1 MGASAAPAAPAT
13 PAAPVAPCR
22 RPQARRRSRDP
33 LWLAAP
39 ALVLIVALV
48 VVPAVE
54 TLRLAFV
61 DSDGRWAG
69 LAHFSAVL
77 KDPETFTPGR
87 FPLEPPPWGSI
98 VHNLVWI
105 AIHLPLTVGL
115 GLALALVMREVR
127 GAGLLR
133 AFVFLGMVTPMVVGG
148 VLIRFLFD
156 ENAGVVPAVFRGL
169 GVESLARTWTAYP
182 QLALLALVL
191 GSVWL
196 WSGFAMV
203 LYSAGLGTIPRAYY
217 EAAMVDGAGW
227 WARFR
232 HITWPA
238 LRPVTAVVVAMTVLW
253 ELKIFDLVY
262 TATQGGPGGASMVLA
277 LQMYFYGFRSLD
289 PHRAAAVATL
299 LTLCTLVIGIWF
311 LRTAEGGERG

>member
-1 MGASAAPAAPAT
+1 MSLPDQPLGLGTNRPDPT
-13 PAAPVAPCR
+13 PVAP
-22 RPQARRRSRDP
+22 RRRGWDP

-39 ALVLIVALV
+39 ALLLVLGLV
-48 VVPAVE
+48 VVPAVQ
-54 TLRLAFV
+54 TLWLAFTGP
-61 DSDGRWAG
+61 DGRWTG
-69 LAHFSAVL
+69 LAAFAAVL
-77 KDPETFTPGR
+77 RDPETWAPGR
-87 FPLEPPPWGSI
+87 FPLESPPWGS
-98 VHNLVWI
+98 VLHNLVWI
-105 AIHLPLTVGL
+105 LIHLPLTVGL
-115 GLALALVMREVR
+115 GLLLALVLREVR
-127 GAGLLR
+127 GATLLR
-133 AFVFLGMVTPMVVGG
+133 AFVFLGMVTPLVVGG

-156 ENAGVVPAVFRGL
+156 ENAGVVPAVFRAL
-169 GVESLARTWTAYP
+169 GVDALARTWTAYP
-182 QLALLALVL
+182 QLALPALIL

-196 WSGFAMV
+196 WAGFAMV
-203 LYSAGLGTIPRAYY
+203 LYAAGLGTIPRAYY

-299 LTLCTLVIGIWF
+299 LTLCTLLIGLWF
-311 LRTAEGGERG
+311 LRTAEGGERP